1 MGLLDEF
8 ELVISVQVQIRV
20 NFRVEAGVLTRV
32 LFLYY
37 EILRS
42 LIFEMEEM
50 SILV

>member
-8 ELVISVQVQIRV
+8 ELVIFVQSANHSELQ
-20 NFRVEAGVLTRV
+20 VEAGVLTRV

-42 LIFEMEEM
+42 LISRWKKCRF
-50 SILV
+50 